1 MKNNYIRILFLV
13 IILILMTVSFIT
25 YRNLNNYVEEVN
37 GVRHS
42 NLVIRAVATVLSS
55 IRDAETG
62 HRGYQLT
69 RDTIYLEPYYNSLK
83 LLPAELNT
91 LDSLLVGNENQ
102 IRYTDTLKTLIDNQF
117 TVINQILSNARRSS
131 LYMDQYESNLLAR
144 GKTNMDQIRRIAF
157 KITGEEESIFKER
170 IFKET
175 NFRDNAPMALLAYT
189 LVALLGMIFLFTRIL
204 ESLSKKK
211 IAEENLR
218 QNVEFLK
225 REVTAKEERGL
236 LLKEAETL
244 AHMGSWRWYEKKDL
258 LIWSEGLYTIW
269 GLSDKEVK
277 PSWDSF
283 LANIHDE
290 DRQAVED
297 FLNRI
302 KTEKTG
308 SDINYRIDLQGAI
321 KYVLMTAKPRKDSD
335 TQSIDILGTVVDI
348 TKQKLY
354 ESQLKQFTEEL
365 QRSNQDLEQFAYVAS
380 HDLQEPLRKIRA
392 FGDRLV
398 SKYKPN
404 LEGAGVDYIH
414 RMQLAAA
421 RMQVLIEDLLSFSRV
436 SRTGVFFE
444 DLNLN
449 TLMGEVIDDLEIQV
463 KREHATVQM
472 SDLPSVLG
480 EVTQIKRLLQN
491 LVNNAIKFHKL
502 NENPIVEISG
512 KVITR
517 REAESELNITLSSPA
532 QKYARLSIKDNGI
545 GFDQKYSEKIF
556 NIFQRLHGRME
567 YEGTGIG
574 LAICRKIV
582 INHNGYITVTS
593 VENKG
598 SEFIV
603 ILPAAN
609 D

>member
-13 IILILMTVSFIT
+13 IVLILIAVSFIT
-25 YRNLNNYVEEVN
+25 YRNLNNYIVEVN

-42 NLVIRAVATVLSS
+42 NQVIRAVSSVLAS

-69 RDTIYLEPYYNSLK
+69 RDTVYLEPYYLSVK
-83 LLPAELNT
+83 ILPAELKK
-91 LDSLLVGNENQ
+91 LDSLLAKNERQ
-102 IRYTDTLKTLIDNQF
+102 KQYADTLKMLIENQF
-117 TVINQILSNARRSS
+117 TIISQILSNARRSS

-144 GKTNMDQIRRIAF
+144 GKVNMDQIRRIAF
-157 KITGEEESIFKER
+157 RITGEEENTSKER
-170 IFKET
+170 ISKET
-175 NFRDNAPMALLAYT
+175 NFRNYAPVSLLAYT
-189 LVALLGMIFLFTRIL
+189 LVALVGMTYLFTRIL
-204 ESLSKKK
+204 DSLSKKK
-211 IAEENLR
+211 IAEENLQR
-218 QNVEFLK
+218 NVEFLK
-225 REVTAKEERGL
+225 GEVAAKEERGL

-244 AHMGSWRWYEKKDL
+244 AHIGSWRWYSKGDL

-269 GLSDKEVK
+269 GLPHQDIK
-277 PSWDSF
+277 PSWSAF
-283 LANIHDE
+283 LSNVHRD
-290 DRQAVED
+290 DRQGVED
-297 FLNRI
+297 FLNKI

-308 SDINYRIDLQGAI
+308 SDIHCRIDVQGTV
-321 KYVLMTAKPRKDSD
+321 KYVLMTAKRREDAG

-444 DLNLN
+444 ELNLN
-449 TLMGEVIDDLEIQV
+449 MLMVEVIDDLETQIRREQAAIQV
-463 KREHATVQM
+463 T
-472 SDLPSVLG
+472 DLPPVWG
-480 EVTQIKRLLQN
+480 EITQIKRLFQN
-491 LVNNAIKFHKL
+491 LVSNAIKFHKL
-502 NENPIVEISG
+502 NEKPSIIISG
-512 KVITR
+512 QVIAH
-517 REAESELNITLSSPA
+517 REAENELKITLQNNA
-532 QKYARLSIKDNGI
+532 KNYTRLSVKDNGI
-545 GFDQKYSEKIF
+545 GFDQKYSEKVF

-582 INHNGYITVTS
+582 VNHNGYITVNS
-593 VENKG
+593 KENIG
-598 SEFIV
+598 SEFII
-603 ILPAAN
+603 ILPTVAG
-609 D
+609 